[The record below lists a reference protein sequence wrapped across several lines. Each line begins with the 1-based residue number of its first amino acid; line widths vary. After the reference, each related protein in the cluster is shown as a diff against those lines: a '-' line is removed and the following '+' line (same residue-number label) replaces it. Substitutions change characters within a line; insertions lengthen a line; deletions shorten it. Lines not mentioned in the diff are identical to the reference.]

1 MERLTDKSPHRS
13 ISNTIANDLK
23 SSKSNTS
30 SMIQKEKEMYIN
42 GTPQILFENELIKV
56 LVVRF
61 PLRIHEKNLSSMEKL
76 NPEDQTPNE

>member
-1 MERLTDKSPHRS
+1 
-13 ISNTIANDLK
+13 
-23 SSKSNTS
+23 
-30 SMIQKEKEMYIN
+30 MYIN

-61 PLRIHEKNLSSMEKL
+61 PLRIHEKNVSSMEKL